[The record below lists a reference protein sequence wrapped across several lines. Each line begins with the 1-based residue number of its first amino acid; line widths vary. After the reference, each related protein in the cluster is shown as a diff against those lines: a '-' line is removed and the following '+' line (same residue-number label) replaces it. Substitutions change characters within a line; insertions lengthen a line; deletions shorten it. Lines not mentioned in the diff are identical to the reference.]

1 MSTNRNLLLPGV
13 LAALAAALTLVYV
26 AHAAGTAKTARQS
39 YTTAYVVTRDIAAG
53 TPGAEVARLVKL
65 VRLPASAIVPEAV
78 RSPLELAGRIA
89 VDPIYRGQQLTIRSF
104 GGLQQ
109 QGVLAHLSGRMRVIQ
124 IAGDANQLLA
134 GTLQPGERVDVVASL
149 KTSDKQL
156 PYGITVLR
164 GLLVLRA
171 PSASSGGQ
179 VGGAQSTYAATLSLT
194 DAQAQTLFFV
204 TKNGD
209 WSLVLRPV
217 VGSADG
223 TAFVDS
229 IQSVLGGGR

>member
-1 MSTNRNLLLPGV
+1 MGTNRNFLLPGV

-26 AHAAGTAKTARQS
+26 AHAAGKTKTAPQS
-39 YTTAYVVTRDIAAG
+39 YASAYVVTRDVAAG
-53 TPGAEVARLVKL
+53 TPGSEVARLSRL
-65 VRLPASAIVPEAV
+65 VRVPTNAVVPDAV

-89 VDPIYRGQQLTIRSF
+89 VDPIYRGQQLTIRTF

-109 QGVLAHLSGRMRVIQ
+109 QGVLAHLSGRMRVMQ

-134 GTLQPGERVDVVASL
+134 GTLHAGDRVDVVASL

-156 PYGITVLR
+156 AYGITVLR
-164 GLLVLRA
+164 GLLVVRA
-171 PSASSGGQ
+171 PSAGSGAQ
-179 VGGAQSTYAATLSLT
+179 AGGATSTYSATLSLT
-194 DAQAQTLFFV
+194 DTQAQTLFFV

-217 VGSADG
+217 VRSADG
-223 TAFVDS
+223 AGFVDS